1 VTTLSGASVDT
12 DESGSVVALNDYYPF
27 GDTRIESGEY
37 ENDYTYTGK
46 ERDEDTELLYYEAR
60 GTMTQTSEGS
70 FPSTLGVEISPI
82 PRV

>member
-1 VTTLSGASVDT
+1 MNLVLLS
-12 DESGSVVALNDYYPF
+12 LNDYYPF

-60 GTMTQTSEGS
+60 YYNSNIGR
-70 FPSTLGVEISPI
+70 FISIDPWSGDI
-82 PRV
+82 TDPQSLNKYAKKF